1 MHFCCWQEKQRRR
14 WCNAIER
21 WCVYVSVCVSWDM
34 TKEKRG
40 HGSSMLMRVLRHVPV
55 ADGGHGDHR
64 PPEPVRDRLEMAV
77 RRPGLSE
84 VDRWWEK
91 HNTWKNERRR
101 DRRTF
106 RDACWVRRL
115 GVVVVV
121 VVREGQLVLA
131 LDLCHLYS
139 HQHQLL
145 HLQCVCGYFFLTN
158 KRSLSANYGQFVDTK
173 AHHSCRC
180 WDPTYSPNIHGM
192 TTTAR
197 FFVQTKKLRQLMALH
212 GKDCGRLWQIW

>member
-1 MHFCCWQEKQRRR
+1 
-14 WCNAIER
+14 
-21 WCVYVSVCVSWDM
+21 
-34 TKEKRG
+34 
-40 HGSSMLMRVLRHVPV
+40 
-55 ADGGHGDHR
+55 
-64 PPEPVRDRLEMAV
+64 MAV

-106 RDACWVRRL
+106 RDALVRRW
-115 GVVVVV
+115 GVVVVVVVV

-139 HQHQLL
+139 HQHQVL
-145 HLQCVCGYFFLTN
+145 HLQCVCGYFWTN

-197 FFVQTKKLRQLMALH
+197 FFVQTKNWGVTWQGLWKIVTNQNFLREYCFMTPILKFNNCLVALTKSGSH
-212 GKDCGRLWQIW
+212 SGLISYWERLRWLRLIWVRWIKDNQDYLRE

>member
-1 MHFCCWQEKQRRR
+1 MW
-14 WCNAIER
+14 
-21 WCVYVSVCVSWDM
+21 VCVFPETWPR
-34 TKEKRG
+34 KKRG

-106 RDACWVRRL
+106 RDAWVRRL

-121 VVREGQLVLA
+121 VREGQLALA

-197 FFVQTKKLRQLMALH
+197 FFVQTIILRQLMALH

>member
-1 MHFCCWQEKQRRR
+1 
-14 WCNAIER
+14 
-21 WCVYVSVCVSWDM
+21 
-34 TKEKRG
+34 
-40 HGSSMLMRVLRHVPV
+40 MLMRVLRHVPV

-106 RDACWVRRL
+106 RDAWVRRL

-121 VVREGQLVLA
+121 REGELVLA

-145 HLQCVCGYFFLTN
+145 HLQCVCGYFFWQISVLCPPIMDNLWTQ
-158 KRSLSANYGQFVDTK
+158 KHIIPAAAGTRHTLQIYTGWQQQQD
-173 AHHSCRC
+173 
-180 WDPTYSPNIHGM
+180 
-192 TTTAR
+192 
-197 FFVQTKKLRQLMALH
+197 FFVQTIILRQLIALH